1 MMLPFF
7 NMKFF
12 PVIFEFEQQSMI
24 MLQPL
29 QLECLEDVGS
39 PPSALFAL
47 RPPTPT
53 PTPFLGDEGQAIFQ
67 NFYGTFGGSDFF
79 QVGLKNSL
87 YKK

>member
-1 MMLPFF
+1 ML
-7 NMKFF
+7 
-12 PVIFEFEQQSMI
+12 EA
-24 MLQPL
+24 LQVHSL
-29 QLECLEDVGS
+29 HYG
-39 PPSALFAL
+39 PP
-47 RPPTPT
+47 PTPTPT